1 MEGIFYLIIAIFEM
15 LTPNS
20 FKEWLFIKPKS
31 VKYTIIGI
39 FYIFAFLISGFIIF
53 AIYYIFYITTGYHV

>member
-39 FYIFAFLISGFIIF
+39 FYIFILFISGFIMFI
-53 AIYYIFYITTGYHV
+53 IYYIFYIITGYHV